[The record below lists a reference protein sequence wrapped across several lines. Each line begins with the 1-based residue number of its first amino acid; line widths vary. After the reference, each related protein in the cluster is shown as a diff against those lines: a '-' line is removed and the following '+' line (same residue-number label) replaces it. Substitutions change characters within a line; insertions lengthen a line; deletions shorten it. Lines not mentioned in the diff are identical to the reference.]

1 MEQIDAEIAEITER
15 KQDGREED
23 EDHRETGNK
32 EENEKEDDG
41 NKGGGNV
48 IVVSA
53 DEAGAWHEAIIR
65 RAWCKKCAQM
75 RIRVDRERQYQKYI
89 VFLHESDGRMD
100 LMRLERCNTDNVVRA
115 LTELTLKYPNKTIVV
130 VRDDASQHKS
140 STLRAQ
146 TGKGKPLEH
155 AQFIS
160 LPPRSTDKNP
170 VERVWNAP

>member
-1 MEQIDAEIAEITER
+1 MEQIDAEIAEITEK

-53 DEAGAWHEAIIR
+53 DEAGTWHEAIIR

-75 RIRVDRERQYQKYI
+75 RIR
-89 VFLHESDGRMD
+89 
-100 LMRLERCNTDNVVRA
+100 
-115 LTELTLKYPNKTIVV
+115 
-130 VRDDASQHKS
+130 
-140 STLRAQ
+140 ST
-146 TGKGKPLEH
+146 GSG
-155 AQFIS
+155 S
-160 LPPRSTDKNP
+160 PRSTSCFSTNRTGGWISCDWSGATP
-170 VERVWNAP
+170 TTS

>member
-1 MEQIDAEIAEITER
+1 MEQIDAEIAEITEK

-32 EENEKEDDG
+32 EENEKEYDG

-53 DEAGAWHEAIIR
+53 DEAGTWHEAIIR

-75 RIRVDRERQYQKYI
+75 RIRVDRERQSQKYI

-130 VRDDASQHKS
+130 VRDDASQHK
-140 STLRAQ
+140 
-146 TGKGKPLEH
+146 
-155 AQFIS
+155 
-160 LPPRSTDKNP
+160 
-170 VERVWNAP
+170 

>member
-53 DEAGAWHEAIIR
+53 DEAAPGTRLSFAGPGA
-65 RAWCKKCAQM
+65 
-75 RIRVDRERQYQKYI
+75 
-89 VFLHESDGRMD
+89 
-100 LMRLERCNTDNVVRA
+100 
-115 LTELTLKYPNKTIVV
+115 
-130 VRDDASQHKS
+130 
-140 STLRAQ
+140 
-146 TGKGKPLEH
+146 
-155 AQFIS
+155 
-160 LPPRSTDKNP
+160 RS
-170 VERVWNAP
+170 APK